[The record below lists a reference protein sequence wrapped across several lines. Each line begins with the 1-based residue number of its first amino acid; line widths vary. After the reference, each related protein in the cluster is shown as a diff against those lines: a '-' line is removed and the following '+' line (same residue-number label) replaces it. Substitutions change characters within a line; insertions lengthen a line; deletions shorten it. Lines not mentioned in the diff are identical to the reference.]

1 MNLNK
6 FFRELKRRSVYRV
19 AIAYAVVSWLIIQ
32 VAVSTFPYLSIP
44 DWCITALI
52 WAIIIGFP
60 VALILGW
67 IYEMSP
73 EGLVKT
79 VTEEAQ
85 DNSLPG
91 SRKKPFTSNLI
102 IAILLLALIGQQ
114 AFIHFWNKE
123 SEQGD
128 KSIAVLPFRTSGP
141 NEEDSYIANVMME
154 SIRDNLAKVE
164 TFKVPSSRSVDKYRQ
179 SNNKSIPQIGNELGV
194 TYLIDG
200 SVQTLRNKAKIKVNL
215 IRAKDDHVTIIYSEE
230 VELEE
235 VLSLQSAQISLS
247 GK

>member
-128 KSIAVLPFRTSGP
+128 KSIAVLPFRSLGT
-141 NEEDSYIANVMME
+141 NEEDTYIANVLME

-164 TFKVPSSRSVDKYRQ
+164 SFKVPSSRSVDKYRQ
-179 SNNKSIPQIGNELGV
+179 STMSSPLIGNELRV
-194 TYLIDG
+194 EYLIDG
-200 SVQTLRNKAKIKVNL
+200 SVHTLGNKAVIRVDL
-215 IRAKDDHVTIIYSEE
+215 IRAEDDFSTSIYSSS
-230 VELEE
+230 VGLI
-235 VLSLQSAQISLS
+235 V
-247 GK
+247 G